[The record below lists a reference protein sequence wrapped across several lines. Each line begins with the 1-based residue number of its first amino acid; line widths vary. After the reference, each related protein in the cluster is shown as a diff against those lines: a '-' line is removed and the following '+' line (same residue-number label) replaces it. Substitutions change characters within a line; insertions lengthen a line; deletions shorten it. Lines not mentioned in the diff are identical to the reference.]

1 MKKLF
6 LMLAICTVM
15 CLMLAFSVSAAT
27 TVTDNGSNMTLG
39 NCTIANLDGVTI
51 PSPTRGL
58 KYDLEFETKIATV
71 SGRGTFAGGDLVIPS
86 TVTYDGHTYEVKTI
100 APACFNGDGGRMTY
114 NLYIPDSVTRLG
126 GGGRAGCFGNSNLR
140 DVYIGCGLTELEQ
153 EIFSGSSGVT
163 SFVCKSKLKKI
174 GKYAFNSLTKGSELK
189 ALEIDFSQVTY
200 IETVA
205 FNSATL
211 FSGVD
216 FEFTGDLE
224 FIGETAFISSGLS
237 GTMIVPEDCVLGHRC
252 LNGSSFDLVVINV
265 TPGTTRDLPQEL
277 FSGASGGLTV
287 VFNGAATTSK
297 PHLLSNNDMKIFMPT
312 KEQIQTLATAIAGQS
327 NASRLTKVT
336 FYSCEDG
343 EKYSCTSGGVL
354 GTPVATDEHAYT
366 QELIVQDANC
376 TYTRQ
381 EAYVCYACGYKN
393 VIKQGTEFGGHVFTT
408 ATKEPSCQSVGY
420 TEYLCTVCGF
430 GEVKDFV
437 EKTSHS
443 NTVVKYGEVTGS
455 TLMVTTSCEYCN
467 TVEGTAGIS
476 LVGKCYIE
484 GYGLFD
490 ATLGYV
496 SVSADGTLTPSGATF
511 DKAEIYFPSF
521 VKVGDEIIE
530 VKTISG
536 FKAKSIK
543 KIYIPDTVTRI
554 AGGGGKGCFGDCYD
568 LRNIVVGKGVT
579 KLEQEVFCMGSGIK
593 VEEFIFK
600 ATITEIHQKALHAI
614 SSYAD
619 GIPYEFNTYLSY
631 VGSQVNLNGTIIREA
646 HIAKGCDLHEKFAF
660 NNANGLIS
668 VYIEGG
674 DTSET
679 ALDLGQEFTSN
690 TATKYYYIKG
700 YVTISGQAVIAGIN
714 NTRIFME
721 STDAIDVFANAIKS
735 QGYSNRIN
743 YAAFIDCSTGKTWLI
758 TNTAAR
764 KEHSVAFTHAVISVE
779 TEASCTQVGTKTE
792 KCFICNTVTSYEET
806 EGAEHSYD
814 GGVITVAPNCKDL
827 GSIVYSC
834 VLCGEQ
840 KEYSIFRDYSA
851 HSYKL
856 YLAYANGFR
865 CEGEMGSKCTIC
877 LNVKETSVTEP
888 IIVALGY
895 SVRDEKGARN
905 GLDGGYSINTELLKL
920 YEELNGKVRVGI
932 VIANASVAKLNGL
945 FNDKFEVIGT
955 KALQVELTSREYSSF
970 NLSITGFNTDEL
982 KALNLVISAYV
993 IAPNGEAIEFVQYT
1007 MPERDNAP
1015 DTFGTY
1021 TLNTVSIDRACPVA
1035 APVAYTGKENG

>member
-1 MKKLF
+1 MKKVL
-6 LMLAICTVM
+6 LILAICLTM
-15 CLMLAFSVSAAT
+15 CAIFAFSVSAAT
-27 TVTDNGSNMTLG
+27 TVTDDGSNMTLG

-58 KYDLEFETKIATV
+58 KYDLDFETKIATV
-71 SGRGTFAGGDLVIPS
+71 SGRGTFTSGGDLVIPS

-114 NLYIPDSVTRLG
+114 NLYIPDSVTRVG

-140 DVYIGCGLTELEQ
+140 DVYIGCGLTEIEQ
-153 EIFSGSSGVT
+153 ETFSGSSGVT
-163 SFVCKSKLKKI
+163 AFVCKSKLKKI
-174 GKYAFNSLTKGSELK
+174 GKYAFNGLAKGSELK

-205 FNSATL
+205 FNGATL

-224 FIGETAFISSGLS
+224 FIGETAFVSSGLS

-265 TPGTTRDLPQEL
+265 APGTVRDLPQEL

-287 VFNGAATTSK
+287 VFNGGATTSK

-343 EKYSCTSGGVL
+343 EKYSCTGAGVL
-354 GTPVATDEHAYT
+354 SAGTATDEHAYT
-366 QELIVQDANC
+366 TDVVVHEADC
-376 TYTRQ
+376 SSTRR
-381 EAYVCYACGYKN
+381 ESYICYACGEEKVVYA
-393 VIKQGTEFGGHVFTT
+393 GTELGNHIFSTT
-408 ATKEPSCQSVGY
+408 TKAPSCQSVGY

-443 NTVVKYGEVTGS
+443 NTVVKYGAVIGS

-467 TVEGTAGIS
+467 TVEGTEGLS

-490 ATLGYV
+490 ATLDYV

-521 VKVGDEIIE
+521 VEVGGSVVE

-543 KIYIPDTVTRI
+543 AIYVPDTVTRI
-554 AGGGGKGCFGDCYD
+554 AGGGGVGCFGDCYD
-568 LRNIVVGKGVT
+568 LKDVVVGKGVT
-579 KLEQEVFCMGSGIK
+579 KLEQEVFCMGNSVK
-593 VEEFIFK
+593 VTEFIFK
-600 ATITEIHQKALHAI
+600 ATITEIHTLALNNICA
-614 SSYAD
+614 YAD

-631 VGSQVNLNGTIIREA
+631 VGRQVNLSGTIIREA
-646 HIAKGCDLHEKFAF
+646 YIAKGCDLHEKFAF

-674 DTSET
+674 DTPET

-690 TATKYYYIKG
+690 TSTKYYYIKG
-700 YVTISGQAVIAGIN
+700 YVTTSGQAVIAGIGD
-714 NTRIFME
+714 TRIFME
-721 STDAIDVFANAIKS
+721 STDAIDLFASAIKS
-735 QGYSNRIN
+735 QGFSSRIN
-743 YAAFIDCSTGKTWLI
+743 NATFLDCSTGKTWWI
-758 TNTAAR
+758 KATTDR
-764 KEHSVAFTHAVISVE
+764 QEHSVAFTHAVISVE
-779 TEASCTQVGTKTE
+779 TKASCTQVGTKTE
-792 KCFICNTVTSYEET
+792 KCFVCDKVLSYEEA

-851 HSYKL
+851 HDYKVFI
-856 YLAYANGFR
+856 AYALGFDKNG
-865 CEGEMGSKCTIC
+865 EKGDMCTIC
-877 LNVKETSVTEP
+877 EDIKNSSVTDP
-888 IIVALGY
+888 ILVPLGY
-895 SVRDEKGARN
+895 SVRDELGARD
-905 GLDGGYSINTELLKL
+905 GLNGGYCINTELLKL
-920 YEELNGKVRVGI
+920 YESVNGKVRVGI
-932 VIANASVAKLNGL
+932 VIANASYAKANGL
-945 FNDKFEVIGT
+945 LDSAFKVIGT
-955 KALQVELTSREYSSF
+955 KALQVELDSRDYTSF
-970 NLSITGFNTDEL
+970 NLSITGFDSDSL
-982 KALNLVISAYV
+982 KALDLVISAYV
-993 IAPNGEAIEFVQYT
+993 IEGDSVGFVQYE
-1007 MPERDNAP
+1007 MPDKDNAP
-1015 DTFGTY
+1015 DTFGAY
-1021 TLNTVSIDRACPVA
+1021 RLNTVSIDRACPVA
-1035 APVAYTGKENG
+1035 VAPASFSGKKEY